1 MSGPLIAQG
10 GALDAAARAR
20 YARQIALPGFGE
32 GGQSRLRAAR
42 VLVIG
47 AGGLGTPVL
56 AALAGAGVGTIG
68 IIDDDVVEIANLHR
82 QLLHGTGDVGRAKTS
97 SARDAMREI
106 NPDVQVR
113 EHRERLSAS
122 NAERLFGDYDIVVDG
137 SDNFATRYV
146 VADAA
151 ERLGIPTVWGAVLG
165 FAGQV
170 SVFWPP
176 HGPGYRDLHPDVPD
190 EAGTCATGGV
200 LGMVC
205 HAIGALMA
213 AETVKLITGIGDSL
227 LGRVM
232 LFDGLDA
239 TWRTFAVV
247 PDPGRPVAQAAMS
260 ECGDEGASAC
270 SPADADVGPGAGSG
284 ARVTVDAIGDV
295 EPVRDAAVRPIGAAG
310 RSGAAECS
318 AASAAAVLPSA
329 LAAELAGERAPVVI
343 DVREPHEAEGI
354 LAGSLRIP
362 LGEVAAGL
370 PDGLAPSDA
379 VVLVCAS
386 GVRAQRAAAL
396 LTARGFRDV
405 RWLAGSV
412 SAVRG

>member
-1 MSGPLIAQG
+1 MSGPLVAPG
-10 GALDAAARAR
+10 GALDAAARTR

-32 GGQSRLRAAR
+32 IGQSRLAAAR

-68 IIDDDVVEIANLHR
+68 IVDDDVVEVANLHR
-82 QLLHGTGDVGRAKTS
+82 QLLHGTGDLGRAKTS
-97 SARDAMREI
+97 SASDAMREI

-170 SVFWPP
+170 AVFWPP

-213 AETVKLITGIGDSL
+213 AETVKLITGIGAPL
-227 LGRVM
+227 IGRLM
-232 LFDGLDA
+232 LFDASDA
-239 TWRTFAVV
+239 TWRTLEVV
-247 PDPGRPVAQAAMS
+247 ADPGRGSGSTDGSGCRSDAVETPPVR
-260 ECGDEGASAC
+260 
-270 SPADADVGPGAGSG
+270 PADPGI
-284 ARVTVDAIGDV
+284 T
-295 EPVRDAAVRPIGAAG
+295 PAAVT
-310 RSGAAECS
+310 
-318 AASAAAVLPSA
+318 PSA
-329 LAAELAGERAPVVI
+329 LAGELAGVRVPIVI
-343 DVREPHEAEGI
+343 DVREPVETDGI

-362 LGEVAAGL
+362 LAEVAAAAL
-370 PDGLAPSDA
+370 DDLDRTDP
-379 VVLVCAS
+379 VVTVCAS
-386 GVRAQRAAAL
+386 GGRARRAAEVL
-396 LTARGFRDV
+396 SARGFHDV
-405 RWLAGSV
+405 RWLAGGV
-412 SAVRG
+412 VAVR